1 MRERPPRPASW
12 FTIGAMAV
20 AAGATVANIFYNQP
34 LLVEMAHSLSTPYIG
49 LVAGVTQFGYAL
61 GVLLLVPLGDR
72 VELRR
77 LVVTLALLAGLL
89 QIAVGLAPSAPFLFA
104 ASFLMGAV
112 TIIPQLLVPFAAAI
126 TEPRL
131 RGRAVGTV
139 AGGLLLGVLFSRTL
153 SGSFGER
160 YGWRAVFLGAAVF
173 MGVVALALRF
183 ILPKH
188 PRSTSLSYGDL
199 MKSLWALVVEEP
211 VLRLHTL
218 LGVLTF
224 AAFNAFWATL
234 APHLAAIPGHY
245 GPRVAGLYGLLGV
258 VGALAAP
265 LVGRYSDQSGGASF
279 AGDGRSANARS
290 TGGRVVNA
298 VAIVVLLSSFAV
310 LALWSGSLWGLGI
323 AAILLDFGAQANH
336 VSNQTRIV
344 ALREGARSRLNT
356 VYMSLYVLGGG
367 CGSFFGNLILRRLG
381 YGGVVAAGALA
392 GFSALAVLSNAA
404 RVRAPPVAGG
414 AGSSGRSASTPSA

>member
-1 MRERPPRPASW
+1 
-12 FTIGAMAV
+12 MAV

-89 QIAVGLAPSAPFLFA
+89 QVAVGLAPSASFLFA
-104 ASFLMGAV
+104 ASFAMGAV

-153 SGSFGER
+153 SGFFGER

-173 MGVVALALRF
+173 MVAVAAALRF
-183 ILPKH
+183 ILPRH
-188 PRSTSLSYGDL
+188 PRSTSLSYGAL

-211 VLRLHTL
+211 VLRLHAV

-234 APHLAAIPGHY
+234 APHLASIPGHY
-245 GPRVAGLYGLLGV
+245 GPRVAGAYGLLGV
-258 VGALAAP
+258 AGALAAP
-265 LVGRYSDQSGGASF
+265 LVGRYSDQSGGAGF
-279 AGDGRSANARS
+279 AGDARS
-290 TGGRVVNA
+290 IGGRVVNA

-310 LALWSGSLWGLGI
+310 LAIWSDSLWGLGI

-367 CGSFFGNLILRRLG
+367 CGSFFGNLILRRFG
-381 YGGVVAAGALA
+381 YGGVIAAGALS
-392 GFSALAVLSNAA
+392 GLSALGVLFAA
-404 RVRAPPVAGG
+404 TARRRAAAAASSPG
-414 AGSSGRSASTPSA
+414 A

>member
-1 MRERPPRPASW
+1 MSERPR

-89 QIAVGLAPSAPFLFA
+89 QVAVGLAPSASFLFA
-104 ASFLMGAV
+104 ASFAMGAV

-139 AGGLLLGVLFSRTL
+139 AGGLLLGVLFSRAL
-153 SGSFGER
+153 SGFFGER

-173 MGVVALALRF
+173 MVLVAAALRL
-183 ILPKH
+183 ILPRH
-188 PRSTSLSYGDL
+188 PRSTSLSYGAL

-211 VLRLHTL
+211 VLRLHAV

-234 APHLAAIPGHY
+234 APHLASVPGHY

-265 LVGRYSDQSGGASF
+265 LVGRYSDRR
-279 AGDGRSANARS
+279 GDR
-290 TGGRVVNA
+290 TVNA

-310 LALWSGSLWGLGI
+310 LALWSDSLWGLGI
-323 AAILLDFGAQANH
+323 AAVLLDFGAQANH

-367 CGSFFGNLILRRLG
+367 SGSFFGNLILRRFG

-392 GFSALAVLSNAA
+392 GLSALGVLFAA
-404 RVRAPPVAGG
+404 TARHRMAAASSPG
-414 AGSSGRSASTPSA
+414 A